1 MDSGEANMSGA
12 SMVSAH
18 STNIVGDA
26 ISKIMEFKDK
36 VFNIEQ
42 RGGIVRIK
50 IHRDILP
57 HIVQRLAILKG
68 IYLRTMMA
76 SDERGLEGVYRLY
89 YVFGVDK
96 EHTNLVFEV
105 ALPQE
110 DPKVPTVVDINRASD
125 WYELEAHDMLG
136 VEFLNRKLYRLVL
149 PEDWP
154 EKVHP
159 LKKEY
164 SVSELLKLYRP
175 KAVEYAKEIGAENI
189 VTIPIGP
196 YHPALHEPE
205 FFELYVR
212 GEKVIDARYMG
223 FMVHRGI
230 EKLGENMKYDQVPFL
245 AERIC
250 GICGFVHSTS
260 YCQAVENALDID
272 VPERA
277 LFIRSIILEIERI
290 HSHLLWVGVALHLLG
305 YDTGFMHSWRIRER
319 VMILAELLTGSR
331 KTYGINVVGGVRRD
345 IDNDKI
351 RKAIDVLNYVRE
363 EFKKLVEISINVPQ
377 VTARLRGT
385 GVLPLGEAIALS
397 LVGPTARGSGLDR
410 DVRRDYPYAAYK
422 YVSFRVP
429 TYSEGDNLAR
439 TLVRVDET
447 FESIDMLYQLL
458 DKLPSGSIRN
468 ESWSVEPY
476 RLGIGSVEAPRG
488 EVIHVLLTGEYSP
501 YRWRV
506 RAPTY
511 QNLPAIPIMLKGID
525 LADAPLTIASIDPCF
540 SCTDRAI
547 VVDVDRNTVKS
558 IPIEA
563 LSLKG
568 TRAIR

>member
-1 MDSGEANMSGA
+1 MSSAIANSIQLLME
-12 SMVSAH
+12 VS
-18 STNIVGDA
+18 SI
-26 ISKIMEFKDK
+26 ISKVIEFNEK
-36 VFNIEQ
+36 VFGIEQ
-42 RGGIVRIK
+42 RNGIVRIK
-50 IHRDILP
+50 IHRDVLP
-57 HIVQRLAILKG
+57 YVAQKLATTKG
-68 IYLRTMMA
+68 IYMRTMMA
-76 SDERGLEGVYRLY
+76 SDERDLEGVYRLY
-89 YVFGVDK
+89 YLFGIDR
-96 EHTNLVFEV
+96 EHINIVLEV
-105 ALPQE
+105 AVPQE
-110 DPKVPTVVDINRASD
+110 DPKVPTIVDIIKAAD

-136 VEFLNRKLYRLVL
+136 IEFIDRRLYRLVL

-154 EKVHP
+154 EKVYP
-159 LKKEY
+159 LRKEY
-164 SVSELLKLYRP
+164 SVQDLMKLYRP

-189 VTIPIGP
+189 VVIPIGP

-205 FFELYVR
+205 FFEVYVS
-212 GEKVIDARYMG
+212 GERVIDAKYVG

-260 YCQAVENALDID
+260 YCQAVESALNTD

-277 LFIRSIILEIERI
+277 QFIRSIILEIERI
-290 HSHLLWVGVALHLLG
+290 HSHLLWFGVALHLLG
-305 YDTGFMHSWRIRER
+305 YDTGFMHSWRIREQ
-319 VMILAELLTGSR
+319 VMVLAELLTGSR

-351 RKAIDVLNYVRE
+351 RKAIEVLKNVE
-363 EFKKLVEISINVPQ
+363 DEFKKLVEISINIPQ
-377 VTARLRGT
+377 VIARLKGT

-410 DVRRDYPYAAYK
+410 DVRRDYPYAAYR
-422 YVSFRVP
+422 YISFRVP

-439 TLVRVDET
+439 TLVRVDEV
-447 FESIDMLYQLL
+447 FESINMLYQLL
-458 DKLPSGSIRN
+458 DKVPSGEIRV
-468 ESWSVEPY
+468 ESWTVEPY
-476 RLGIGSVEAPRG
+476 RLGVGSVEAPRG
-488 EVIHVLLTGEYSP
+488 EVIHVLLTGRYSP

-511 QNLPAIPIMLKGID
+511 QNLPAVSIMLKGVD
-525 LADAPLTIASIDPCF
+525 LADVPLTIASIDPCF

-547 VVDVDRNTVKS
+547 VIDIGRSVIKT
-558 IPIEA
+558 IPIEF

-568 TRAIR
+568 SKAIR

>member
-1 MDSGEANMSGA
+1 
-12 SMVSAH
+12 
-18 STNIVGDA
+18 
-26 ISKIMEFKDK
+26 
-36 VFNIEQ
+36 
-42 RGGIVRIK
+42 
-50 IHRDILP
+50 
-57 HIVQRLAILKG
+57 
-68 IYLRTMMA
+68 
-76 SDERGLEGVYRLY
+76 
-89 YVFGVDK
+89 
-96 EHTNLVFEV
+96 
-105 ALPQE
+105 
-110 DPKVPTVVDINRASD
+110 
-125 WYELEAHDMLG
+125 
-136 VEFLNRKLYRLVL
+136 
-149 PEDWP
+149 
-154 EKVHP
+154 
-159 LKKEY
+159 
-164 SVSELLKLYRP
+164 
-175 KAVEYAKEIGAENI
+175 IGAENI